1 MKEHGN
7 QKIVM
12 EYVHNESIL
21 NIAKQ
26 INADVLQGFYLSEPI
41 REYEFV
47 LELMQ
52 KKLRKAV

>member
-1 MKEHGN
+1 
-7 QKIVM
+7 M